1 MKLKITPV
9 VVLIFIMGIS
19 TAAKAQ
25 TPPQTPHV
33 TDSLKQ
39 VVHFLENVLQS
50 VEKSKNDAEKQVA
63 IMGSYIK
70 DAQKM
75 ETTLGNNFSILHPK
89 NETFKTELTRQFHFI
104 MQSVALYRSD
114 LRSTN
119 FTSTENTNRELK
131 YLTDQ
136 IPKLME
142 KLNYMTTYH
151 PITDWDKQKKIDE
164 IDELNGYLQDAYGNP
179 TPIQFSVDG
188 ITSKQTNYVRWSEVK
203 NMIVDRNKNEVSI
216 STHSSG
222 NIKFVFTEE
231 QYTHIASM
239 HVHFLA
245 FVDKMKNAIKSTSH
259 SSVQNNIERANQL
272 LQELLP
278 NEKITVYSEGIRLDK
293 YTYLSFSDTRFDSI
307 VFITEENENHYL
319 HFCCVIVE
327 EFESPNNL
335 EEHTTKFATTAYHFP
350 SAQLPLAEEL
360 KTVIENIKTHQ

>member
-1 MKLKITPV
+1 MKLKITPFIL
-9 VVLIFIMGIS
+9 LILIILTS
-19 TAAKAQ
+19 TTVNAQ
-25 TPPQTPHV
+25 DTTQYDRA

-39 VVHFLENVLQS
+39 VVHFLENLLQS

-63 IMGSYIK
+63 IMGRYIK

-75 ETTLGNNFSILHPK
+75 ETTLGNNFGMLHPK

-136 IPKLME
+136 IPQLME
-142 KLNYMTTYH
+142 KLTYMITYH
-151 PITDWDKQKKIDE
+151 QHTDWDKQKK
-164 IDELNGYLQDAYGNP
+164 IDELNGYLQDAYGTN

-188 ITSKQTNYVRWSEVK
+188 ITSKETNSVRWSEVK
-203 NMIVDRNKNEVSI
+203 NMIVDRNKNEVCI
-216 STHSSG
+216 STHSND

-245 FVDKMKNAIKSTSH
+245 FVDKMKNTIKSTYS

-278 NEKITVYSEGIRLDK
+278 NEKITVYSEGIRLDE
-293 YTYLSFSDTRFDSI
+293 YTYLTFSDTTFDSI
-307 VFITEENENHYL
+307 VYINIEEENEIHYL
-319 HFCCVIVE
+319 NFCCVIVL
-327 EFESPNNL
+327 EFENSNNL
-335 EEHTTKFATTAYHFP
+335 EEYTTKFATTAYHFP
-350 SAQLPLAEEL
+350 STQLPLAEEF
-360 KTVIENIKTHQ
+360 KTIIQNMKAGK